1 MSYNFGS
8 HKIINFSNVKTFF
21 SKIKK
26 KKTVIHCHGVFDLVH
41 PGHIRHFAH
50 CRSKADVLVVSLTP
64 DIYIKKGKYRP
75 LIPEKMR
82 AGNLA
87 ALEMV
92 DFVIIDKNKF
102 PYQLLNLIKPNYF
115 AKGMEYFLQKNI
127 LTEKEKKIVEKNGG
141 KMIFSPG
148 DYVMSSTKLI
158 NESKIDLKY
167 EKLKVL
173 MDVENI
179 NFKDLKKILNSLNKI
194 NVHIIGDTI
203 IDTNHYC
210 EAIGGL
216 HKTPTLSIVKK
227 RSQDYLGGAAIVA
240 AHFKSFTKNVSL
252 TTAFGNDKKGKFA
265 KKEINKLKIKL
276 NQISE
281 FGRDTTNKN
290 SYIVDKHKLLKVDEV
305 NNSSILNSTI
315 EKISKIIKKEKNK
328 IIVCSDFRHGIF
340 NKQTV
345 SIFLKSINKS
355 CFKVA
360 DSQVAS
366 RWGNITDFQ
375 NFDLITPTEREA
387 RYSLFEQDLP
397 IRAISNVL
405 LKKSNP
411 KNLILKLGSRGLISL
426 NRKRNDYIVLDPFVN
441 NLIDSNGAGDALLAY
456 SAASL
461 YVTNSL
467 IISSIIGL
475 LAASCKCEKEGN
487 IAVKK
492 QDIEKKI
499 DEIEQ
504 IIN

>member
-179 NFKDLKKILNSLNKI
+179 NFKDLKKILND
-194 NVHIIGDTI
+194 V
-203 IDTNHYC
+203 
-210 EAIGGL
+210 
-216 HKTPTLSIVKK
+216 
-227 RSQDYLGGAAIVA
+227 
-240 AHFKSFTKNVSL
+240 FK
-252 TTAFGNDKKGKFA
+252 
-265 KKEINKLKIKL
+265 
-276 NQISE
+276 
-281 FGRDTTNKN
+281 
-290 SYIVDKHKLLKVDEV
+290 
-305 NNSSILNSTI
+305 
-315 EKISKIIKKEKNK
+315 
-328 IIVCSDFRHGIF
+328 
-340 NKQTV
+340 
-345 SIFLKSINKS
+345 
-355 CFKVA
+355 
-360 DSQVAS
+360 
-366 RWGNITDFQ
+366 
-375 NFDLITPTEREA
+375 
-387 RYSLFEQDLP
+387 
-397 IRAISNVL
+397 
-405 LKKSNP
+405 
-411 KNLILKLGSRGLISL
+411 
-426 NRKRNDYIVLDPFVN
+426 
-441 NLIDSNGAGDALLAY
+441 
-456 SAASL
+456 
-461 YVTNSL
+461 
-467 IISSIIGL
+467 
-475 LAASCKCEKEGN
+475 
-487 IAVKK
+487 
-492 QDIEKKI
+492 
-499 DEIEQ
+499 
-504 IIN
+504 